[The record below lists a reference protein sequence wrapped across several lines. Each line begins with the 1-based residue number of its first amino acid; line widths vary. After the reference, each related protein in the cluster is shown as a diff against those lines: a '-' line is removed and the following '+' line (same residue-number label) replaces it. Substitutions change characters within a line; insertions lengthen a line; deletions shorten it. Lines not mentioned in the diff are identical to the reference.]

1 PQGVANKR
9 GCHALTNRSQ
19 PVLLRTLN
27 VACGAAQVIR
37 MLTHYKHPLD
47 DPDDLEGLAWVAT
60 ELVAAMELMKG
71 CFADLHRLAGGSAE
85 RHQG

>member
-1 PQGVANKR
+1 MTIDPAE
-9 GCHALTNRSQ
+9 
-19 PVLLRTLN
+19 LRARVGDMESHLN

-60 ELVAAMELMKG
+60 ELVAAMELMEG